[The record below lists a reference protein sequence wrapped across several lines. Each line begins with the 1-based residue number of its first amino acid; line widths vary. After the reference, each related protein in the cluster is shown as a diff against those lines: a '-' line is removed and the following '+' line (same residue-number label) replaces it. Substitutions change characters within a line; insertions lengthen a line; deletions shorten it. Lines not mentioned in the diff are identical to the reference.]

1 MLSHYQVSR
10 YRADTSVTRILRTIK
25 TGNEDPVFN
34 FHNLERKFAK
44 DIVPYFLLKFQNL
57 FVYEFFLWRKISFGV
72 MTARGIMRE
81 EDGVD
86 FIKSL
91 TRRSCK

>member
-34 FHNLERKFAK
+34 FHNLERKFA
-44 DIVPYFLLKFQNL
+44 
-57 FVYEFFLWRKISFGV
+57 
-72 MTARGIMRE
+72 
-81 EDGVD
+81 
-86 FIKSL
+86 
-91 TRRSCK
+91 